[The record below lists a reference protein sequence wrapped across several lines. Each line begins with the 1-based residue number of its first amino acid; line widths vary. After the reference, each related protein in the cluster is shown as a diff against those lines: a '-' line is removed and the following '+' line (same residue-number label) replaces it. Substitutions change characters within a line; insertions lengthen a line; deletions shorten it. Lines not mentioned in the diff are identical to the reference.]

1 MAAIRAL
8 KRVLVCRTDNIGD
21 VVLTL
26 PLAGYLKQH
35 VPGVQVDFLVR
46 DYAAPAVRKCSFV
59 DNVLTVEA
67 HGDFSQLFAD
77 GAYDTV
83 IFAFP
88 NRRLAQAATIKKYG
102 VKTWREVQAKR
113 AYATSF
119 DSSVEVIKTD
129 KAPTRNSAEALV
141 NVLTGKVA

>member
-1 MAAIRAL
+1 MGKSQKKSTKDNSYKLERTAANKKVRMARQN
-8 KRVLVCRTDNIGD
+8 RRTGTPEQKSAK
-21 VVLTL
+21 L
-26 PLAGYLKQH
+26 
-35 VPGVQVDFLVR
+35 R
-46 DYAAPAVRKCSFV
+46 R
-59 DNVLTVEA
+59 
-67 HGDFSQLFAD
+67 
-77 GAYDTV
+77 
-83 IFAFP
+83 
-88 NRRLAQAATIKKYG
+88 RRLAQAATIKKYG